1 MLGDIIKKERIN
13 KKITQNELAKIIGV
27 SPSTIGM
34 YEQNRREPDSESLL
48 KLADYF
54 NVSTD
59 YLLNRN
65 VETIAA
71 HKEGEEYTEEEL
83 KEIENFK
90 NYVRS
95 RRKKGD

>member
-1 MLGDIIKKERIN
+1 MIGDMIKKERL
-13 KKITQNELAKIIGV
+13 KKDITQSELAKMIGV

-48 KLADYF
+48 KLADFF

-65 VETIAA
+65 IETIAA
-71 HKEGEEYTEEEL
+71 HKEGEEYTEDEL
-83 KEIENFK
+83 KDIEDFK
-90 NYVRS
+90 KFVRS
-95 RRKKGD
+95 RRKE